1 MAEKTRKPMILDLHI
16 PYCVRPERFQNRYFA
31 VGSNEEKNAYLA
43 ALKKEILSYE
53 GDLDEYEI
61 RAVTLS
67 GGSATVMSPD
77 RLGDLLRTVR
87 EKLPVSKG
95 VEISVDAHPLTI
107 CTPAL
112 TGIASGHPNRMEL
125 IIHSDNQ
132 QELETLGCSFTEQHI
147 QNAILFF
154 KRFHMNNVGMTISYG
169 IPGQTLH
176 SWMQTLRACSIIHP
190 AHMTIQALHAEK
202 EAPVNGPSETERRN
216 MYKDA
221 CRFLSENG
229 YLQYS
234 ATHFALPHHGWLYQ
248 LLMMEG
254 ASCLGMGVGAKSF
267 YDGYVVRNT
276 NNLKRYISN
285 AGDYEKITAQVSEAD
300 DETAMQR
307 YVSLRLTSTDGLS
320 RDAFRERF
328 GHDLPP
334 KIEEAMEKA
343 ALEGLLT
350 IADGVFRP
358 TPDGMYDSFSPS
370 SPSSQYL

>member
-1 MAEKTRKPMILDLHI
+1 MMAEKTKKPMILDLHI
-16 PYCVRPERFQNRYFA
+16 PYCVKPERFQKRYFA

-43 ALKKEILSYE
+43 ALKKEILSYA
-53 GDLDEYEI
+53 GDLDDYEI

-77 RLGDLLRTVR
+77 RLGDLLKTVR

-125 IIHSDNQ
+125 IIHTNNE
-132 QELETLGCSFTEQHI
+132 QELDNLGCSFTPQHI

-154 KRFHMNNVGMTISYG
+154 RRFHLNNCGLTISCG
-169 IPGQTLH
+169 IPGQTTH
-176 SWMQTLRACSIIHP
+176 SWMQTLRACTIIHP
-190 AHMTIQALHAEK
+190 AHITIQALHAEK
-202 EAPVNGPSETERRN
+202 EAPVNGPSETERME
-216 MYKDA
+216 MYREA
-221 CRFLSENG
+221 CHFLSENG

-234 ATHFALPHHGWLYQ
+234 ATRFALPRHGWLYQ
-248 LLMMEG
+248 LLLMEG
-254 ASCLGMGVGAKSF
+254 VSCLGMGVGARSF
-267 YDGYVVRNT
+267 YDGYAVRNT

-285 AGDYEKITAQVSEAD
+285 AGDYEKITAQVAEAD
-300 DETAMQR
+300 AETAMDR

-328 GHDLPP
+328 GCDLPA
-334 KIEEAMEKA
+334 KTEETIEKA
-343 ALEGLLT
+343 ALEGLL
-350 IADGVFRP
+350 ISADGVYKP
-358 TPDGMYDSFSPS
+358 TLDGLYAEFNKR
-370 SPSSQYL
+370 Q